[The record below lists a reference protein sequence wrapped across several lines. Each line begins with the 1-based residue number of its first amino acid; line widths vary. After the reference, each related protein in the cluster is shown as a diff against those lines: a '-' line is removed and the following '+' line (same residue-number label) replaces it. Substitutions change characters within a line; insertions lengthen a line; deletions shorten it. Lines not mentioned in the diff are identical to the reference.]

1 MKYRNLICF
10 SKITTK
16 QEIKQTALIT
26 VEKGNLS
33 LTIEPFQGR
42 NGVAELYK
50 KSESSIKAVS
60 TSEETE
66 KIHLLGNS
74 ESEVLES
81 IQTCSKMSRYPEK
94 IHVKD
99 WSTEQHV

>member
-1 MKYRNLICF
+1 M
-10 SKITTK
+10 
-16 QEIKQTALIT
+16 
-26 VEKGNLS
+26 S

-50 KSESSIKAVS
+50 KLESSIKAVS

-66 KIHLLGNS
+66 RILLQGNS
-74 ESEVLES
+74 ESEILES

-94 IHVKD
+94 MHVKD
-99 WSTEQHV
+99 LSTE